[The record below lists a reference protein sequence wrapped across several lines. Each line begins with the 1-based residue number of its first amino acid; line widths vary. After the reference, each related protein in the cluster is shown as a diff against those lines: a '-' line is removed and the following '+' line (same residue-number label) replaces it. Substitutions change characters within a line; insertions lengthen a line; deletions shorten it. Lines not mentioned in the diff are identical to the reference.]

1 MTLYAAWD
9 INRYTVSFDVN
20 NPAYSGAPIQ
30 AQTVESGSI
39 AHHPESLSEG
49 SMYTNYGTR
58 KFLGWFVNLSDTAPY
73 DFQRPVTANL
83 TLHAKWEQLYRVE
96 FANTHESQIAA
107 QYVPS
112 GGRATRPSPDPTGP
126 VGYTF
131 HGWSASP
138 NAFVVADTPGANSAP
153 FDFANTPITTD
164 TAIYGVWSPDIWSIE
179 FNANGGTFADGG
191 TSPKSAE
198 YIPAN
203 GPPTNSNVG
212 DPVRPYAFLASRD
225 VPANPARLGYSFTGW
240 RGASDGTGAQLPADG
255 TVITGNA
262 VYYSIWQLE
271 TYDIDYNLVGGM
283 VTYANPDTYRVTDHF
298 PITFNAPQRTGYTF
312 TGWTCDYEDAVETN
326 PDDTTAPA
334 ISFAL
339 TQGVTEDVT
348 LTAHWRANTYR
359 VNYYG
364 NSADSGTMVADAVN
378 FGTAFT
384 LKANAF
390 VKPGYSFIG
399 WNTVA
404 DGSGK
409 AYADRF
415 SFADG
420 SSGQNAG
427 AGWDLTSDL
436 SLFAQWA
443 PETYTLTFDKNTS
456 DERAQGA
463 SPTGRAVTFGSSIG
477 MLPGVGGYGAA
488 PTRPDYV
495 FIGWAYT
502 PDGKSPDVQPTD
514 IYALPTD
521 SAVYAIW
528 ELPPPTY
535 GFTRNAGSG
544 GTVSGTPSGSYA
556 AGTSITVTAT
566 PNSGYKFTGWT
577 ANGVSIA
584 GGSSANPATFAM
596 PPNAVSLTANFEA
609 DAAAAGGAGGAGAGS
624 TAQIPNVAKIRTPLN
639 TIYLTKGKS
648 YKLAYVLDGP
658 DGKPIDDPYLAATVP
673 KAKKASKTAVA
684 VSWAKKGSA
693 GIYRIKAKNVGKAV
707 ITIKAQNG
715 KALRIKV
722 VVQKK
727 KVALRKFTV
736 KLPAKL
742 KRGKS
747 YQIKLS
753 KLTKK
758 ASDITAVTFK
768 SSKKSVATVDAA
780 GKVTALK
787 KGKAKIT
794 IKVGK
799 RKIVKAITV
808 K

>member
-39 AHHPESLSEG
+39 AHQPESLSAG
-49 SMYTNYGTR
+49 SMYTNYGNR

-83 TLHAKWEQLYRVE
+83 TLHAKWEQFYRVE
-96 FANTHESQIAA
+96 FANTHESQITP

-126 VGYTF
+126 AGYTF

-138 NAFVVADTPGANSAP
+138 NAFVITDTPGANSAP
-153 FDFANTPITTD
+153 FDFAGTPITTD

-179 FNANGGTFADGG
+179 FNANGGAFADRE
-191 TSPKSAE
+191 TAPKSAE

-203 GPPTNSNVG
+203 APPQSMGVG
-212 DPVRPYAFLASRD
+212 DPVRPYSFLASRD
-225 VPANPARLGYSFTGW
+225 VPTGLARLGYSFTGW
-240 RGASDGTGAQLPADG
+240 RGAPNGTGAQLPADG
-255 TVITGNA
+255 TVVTGNA
-262 VYYSIWQLE
+262 VYYAIWQLE
-271 TYDIDYNLVGGM
+271 TYDIDYDLAGGM
-283 VTYANPDTYRVTDHF
+283 AAYANPVTYRVTDHF

-312 TGWTCDYEDAVETN
+312 TGWTCDYEDTVETN

-334 ISFAL
+334 IGFAL
-339 TQGVTEDVT
+339 TQGVTEDVA
-348 LTAHWRANTYR
+348 LTAHWRANAYR

-364 NSADSGTMVADAVN
+364 NGAGSGAMAVDTVN

-390 VKPGYSFIG
+390 ARPGYSFLG
-399 WNTVA
+399 WNTAA

-415 SFADG
+415 SFVNG
-420 SSGQNAG
+420 SSGQNTG
-427 AGWDLTSDL
+427 VGWDLTSEL
-436 SLFAQWA
+436 SLFAQWEPA
-443 PETYTLTFDKNTS
+443 TYTLTFDKNTS
-456 DERAQGA
+456 DEGACDA
-463 SPTGRAVTFGSSIG
+463 SPTGRAVSFGSSIEL
-477 MLPGVGGYGAA
+477 LPGVGGYGAA
-488 PTRPDYV
+488 PTRPGYV
-495 FIGWAYT
+495 FMGWTYT
-502 PDGKSPDVQPTD
+502 PDGKSPDAQPAD
-514 IYALPTD
+514 IYSVPTD
-521 SAVYAIW
+521 SAVYAVW

-535 GFTRNAGSG
+535 SFTRRAGAG
-544 GTVSGTPSGSYA
+544 GTVSGTPPGSYA
-556 AGTSITVTAT
+556 AGTTISVRAVA
-566 PNSGYKFTGWT
+566 NKGYHFTGWT
-577 ANGVSIA
+577 VNGVAIK
-584 GGSSANPATFAM
+584 GGSRANPATFSM
-596 PPNAVSLTANFEA
+596 PANAVALTASF
-609 DAAAAGGAGGAGAGS
+609 AASGAAP
-624 TAQIPNVAKIRTPLN
+624 TQIPNVTKIRTPLK

-658 DGKPIDDPYLAATVP
+658 GGKPIDDPKLAFAV
-673 KAKKASKTAVA
+673 AKKGKAVSVQ
-684 VSWAKKGSA
+684 VSWAKKGSS
-693 GIYRIKAKNVGKAV
+693 GIYRVKAKKPGKST
-707 ITIKAQNG
+707 ITIRAQNG
-715 KALRIKV
+715 KSLKVKV

-727 KVALRKFTV
+727 KTALKKF
-736 KLPAKL
+736 KAKL
-742 KRGKS
+742 AKKLKKGKS

-799 RKIVKAITV
+799 KKIVKKITV